1 MGAGQSVFLPREFEY
16 WFPGQPMWMRDN
28 PAGRTAARHQG
39 RPCSRLQPQTGPR
52 TDERTAAVPIV
63 IITGGVGNPRSADR
77 AVVEG
82 AREALGNIRIRDRI
96 VTFPDPSS
104 SGSSTAPFRD
114 TQEVTPRGR
123 TRRARRFQMV
133 SSADLVISI
142 AGKTGSPESIMLA
155 QALDIPALPLL
166 FTGGASAGL
175 TEAAREFGL
184 DDETIRRWSAAGR
197 APEAELESY
206 AQEVI
211 DLVLARA
218 VLPCFVAMPYGD
230 ETIED
235 IYTHAIEPGAALAGF
250 RTVRSDQEVRPGQ
263 IPGQMLAAIADAA
276 VVIAVLTDDRFPRL
290 GADGLPVHEGA
301 RSEPQRHV
309 RDRVRTCARSA
320 HGPTCEGCDGPAVRR
335 QGRPDDRVRSS

>member
-1 MGAGQSVFLPREFEY
+1 
-16 WFPGQPMWMRDN
+16 
-28 PAGRTAARHQG
+28 
-39 RPCSRLQPQTGPR
+39 
-52 TDERTAAVPIV
+52 
-63 IITGGVGNPRSADR
+63 
-77 AVVEG
+77 
-82 AREALGNIRIRDRI
+82 
-96 VTFPDPSS
+96 
-104 SGSSTAPFRD
+104 
-114 TQEVTPRGR
+114 
-123 TRRARRFQMV
+123 MV

-301 RSEPQRHV
+301 GVNPNVMFE
-309 RDRVRTCARSA
+309 TGYARA
-320 HGPTCEGCDGPAVRR
+320 L
-335 QGRPDDRVRSS
+335 GRPTVQLARAATDLPFDVRVDRTIAYGLLDHRHLRESINQVLRPLRAGARNALVQRPRE